1 MLWGLFTSNERPFF
15 SRSSL
20 SPKRI
25 EDFVES
31 PEAHAAA
38 SHFAVSL
45 MNLWTRQNPGTRLEV
60 MAMDPAKSGPAKPI
74 EFEEFTSYLGGDLA
88 GVSDSHPTPE
98 STPPVDDPARP
109 TTSEPV
115 TDPKQAARSIPLQ
128 TELPLDI
135 GLRPAQVPLAGSVAR
150 RPPDPKVTLRF
161 PNAKVGQDYLGRI
174 EGTGIS
180 GAPVHIRNVRF
191 PADLGLSF
199 DVATEELRG
208 VPVVPGD
215 HRISLQWAENGV
227 DWYAGEGLLFV
238 NHNPR
243 SLWKQIDPPAGDPYF
258 KDNIDGDFIVGSN
271 LCIAVA
277 SRRGRSHEHAGTF
290 RDDDFFVK
298 HDENSGWTVL
308 IVADGAGSARNSR
321 WGSKLAVEAAGAH
334 IAANLAGE
342 FGARVTQ
349 ALGDWST
356 DMTAASKAMSAPFYL
371 LFQEASKLAVQ
382 AIESEAQSKAAQ
394 PKEYSTTL
402 LAAAVRRDGN
412 ETFLATF
419 WMGDG
424 AIAAYG
430 PRGKFRL
437 MGTPDSGEFAGQT
450 RFLDRAAL
458 TDPGFGKRLGLGRY
472 SDLTGVMLMTD
483 GVSDPR
489 FETDNGLADAAKW
502 DALWDEISPLLAL
515 PDPDRA
521 LIEWLDFFTPGHH
534 DDRTIAV
541 LWRPSGAVD
550 GEDR

>member
-1 MLWGLFTSNERPFF
+1 M
-15 SRSSL
+15 
-20 SPKRI
+20 
-25 EDFVES
+25 
-31 PEAHAAA
+31 
-38 SHFAVSL
+38 
-45 MNLWTRQNPGTRLEV
+45 
-60 MAMDPAKSGPAKPI
+60 
-74 EFEEFTSYLGGDLA
+74 
-88 GVSDSHPTPE
+88 
-98 STPPVDDPARP
+98 
-109 TTSEPV
+109 
-115 TDPKQAARSIPLQ
+115 
-128 TELPLDI
+128 
-135 GLRPAQVPLAGSVAR
+135 
-150 RPPDPKVTLRF
+150 
-161 PNAKVGQDYLGRI
+161 
-174 EGTGIS
+174 
-180 GAPVHIRNVRF
+180 
-191 PADLGLSF
+191 
-199 DVATEELRG
+199 
-208 VPVVPGD
+208 
-215 HRISLQWAENGV
+215 
-227 DWYAGEGLLFV
+227 
-238 NHNPR
+238 
-243 SLWKQIDPPAGDPYF
+243 
-258 KDNIDGDFIVGSN
+258 
-271 LCIAVA
+271 
-277 SRRGRSHEHAGTF
+277 
-290 RDDDFFVK
+290 
-298 HDENSGWTVL
+298 
-308 IVADGAGSARNSR
+308 
-321 WGSKLAVEAAGAH
+321 
-334 IAANLAGE
+334 
-342 FGARVTQ
+342 TQ